1 MRPIRREDIL
11 VHIKKVE
18 IFGFKSFG
26 FKNTIVEFEPGLI
39 SISGPNGSGKSNILD
54 AVTFALG
61 ENKPTV
67 MRAPSLR
74 ALMHDIEG
82 AARRGPKLAR
92 TSVHFDNTD
101 RKIPVD
107 NDIVTITR
115 EMSEK
120 GENIYYLNKTKVQR
134 NKVLDLMNLANAGLN
149 QINNVQQGTV
159 QRISEMNGEE
169 KRQVIEDLIG
179 LSDFDEKKK
188 DAEKQLLIA
197 DQKLAIALAK
207 MGEVK
212 RRVDELEEDRNIK
225 LRHNLIERELNR
237 YRAISAASNLASI
250 LHEKSSKEKTLNSL
264 NSEKK
269 HIDEE
274 RSVARKQRI
283 DIQNQKND
291 FLDEINK
298 YNKVKSEI
306 ETNLS
311 TFQHTFDTAKSNV
324 VTSSKRLEFI
334 NSRLPEL
341 SKSLSSLTEQRDSLE
356 LQITNLKEKIRT
368 LRDKR
373 RLLDDES
380 QRIITQRSDVLKK
393 QSHISTQKQ
402 NVDKKIEKLT
412 NKHTHVKLLVGTLDS
427 EITDADKKISSNKIK
442 QDNYLAN
449 IDVLKKQKTKFEYAI
464 NNHKQSIE
472 EINFRLKKLTTK
484 KQTIEHD
491 MHDLTEL
498 INASSKGADKYE
510 TKIKFAKGIMHEDY
524 SISRLKHSSESLG
537 IEGLVYEIL
546 SWDKK
551 YERSIM
557 AVCADWI
564 KAVVVKDFSTL
575 VTLAEFVQE
584 KKLPKLKI
592 IPLESIPDF
601 KIELPDSSEV
611 IGLLSD
617 HVSCDN
623 KFKKLKTLLFGN
635 VILTESRN
643 SAIRLSKLG
652 YKAITLEGEFFEA
665 QNASLVIDINSKISK
680 LTKIINMSDSVDG
693 LQSMISSLRT
703 TLQKKKNTLK
713 KIDDMIKSFEKR
725 LSTSESGMTVTNN
738 SNADLKHKINNAS
751 HVFDQFTT
759 RNTQL
764 EKRKERLARE
774 FVTQNSQLESIET
787 QIKLVKENYAEP
799 QMDTLANELSILNES
814 LVNHERIE
822 SPLKSEQKDNENNLA
837 TLMADETRVKSE
849 RNTSQHE
856 HSTLNQEKY
865 TLEVGIRRSEK
876 ERDQANEELVKL
888 RQQEQELISTSG
900 TSVEKQ
906 QEFDTELENLR
917 DSIDEFTKDIVN
929 RDRKADSLERDLDDL
944 TNRESKIK
952 LLLEKF
958 GYDSTIEVFD
968 VDPIINSLEKEQER
982 ISTSLNS
989 GAPLQYVQVSVGYK
1003 TSSDHKNTLQEE
1015 RNKIVAF
1022 IESVEK
1028 DKRQTFLDAFDTVD
1042 KQVRDAFSK
1051 MTGGNAWLELENE
1064 DDIFAS
1070 GLNYILQFPNKPKRE
1085 STSISGGEKSL
1096 AATVFVLALQK
1107 LNPSPF
1113 YMFDEVD
1120 AHLDA
1125 PNAEKLSKIIKERS
1139 EGSQFIMVSLKDSVV
1154 EKARLIYGVFPKHG
1168 VSHVIKYKDKHML
1181 NFKEESSITN

>member
-1 MRPIRREDIL
+1 M

-26 FKNTIVEFEPGLI
+26 FKNTIVDFEPGLI

-54 AVTFALG
+54 AITFALG

-67 MRAPSLR
+67 MRAPNLR

-101 RKIPVD
+101 RSIPVD
-107 NDIVTITR
+107 SDSVIITR

-120 GENIYYLNKTKVQR
+120 GENAYYLNKNKVLR
-134 NKVLDLMNLANAGLN
+134 NKILDLMNLANAGLN

-188 DAEKQLLIA
+188 DAEKQLTIA

-212 RRVDELEEDRNIK
+212 KRIDELEEDRNNK
-225 LRHNLIERELNR
+225 LRYDLIERELNR
-237 YRAISAASNLASI
+237 YRAISAASNLKSI
-250 LHEKSSKEKTLNSL
+250 LDEKSSKQKTLNSL

-269 HIDEE
+269 HFDLE
-274 RSVARKQRI
+274 RSLVRKQRT
-283 DIQNQKND
+283 DIQKQKDD
-291 FLDEINK
+291 FMDEVNK
-298 YNKVKSEI
+298 YNHAKSHI
-306 ETNLS
+306 ETDLS
-311 TFQHTFDTAKSNV
+311 TYQRTFDTAESNLI
-324 VTSSKRLEFI
+324 TSDKRLTFI
-334 NSRLPEL
+334 NTRLPEL
-341 SKSLSSLTEQRDSLE
+341 SESLKILNDQHESLDSQIILLKE
-356 LQITNLKEKIRT
+356 NITNLRE
-368 LRDKR
+368 KR

-380 QRIITQRSDVLKK
+380 RIISSKRSDVLKK
-393 QSHISTQKQ
+393 QSHISTQKHD
-402 NVDKKIEKLT
+402 VDKKIEKLISKKNGT
-412 NKHTHVKLLVGTLDS
+412 KLLVGKLDS
-427 EITDADKKISSNKIK
+427 DISDINEKISSNKVK
-442 QDNYLAN
+442 QDNHSLN
-449 IDVLKKQKTKFEYAI
+449 IELLEKQRIKLERAI
-464 NNHKQSIE
+464 YNHKQSIQ
-472 EINFRLKKLTTK
+472 EIDRRLKNSTLK
-484 KQTIEHD
+484 KSA
-491 MHDLTEL
+491 TEKNIHEITEV

-510 TKIKFAKGIMHEDY
+510 TKIKFVKGIMHEDY
-524 SISRLKHSSESLG
+524 SISKLKHSSDNLG

-546 SWDKK
+546 RWDKK
-551 YERSIM
+551 YERAVM

-575 VTLAEFVQE
+575 VSLAEFVQE

-592 IPLESIPDF
+592 IPLQSIPNF
-601 KIELPDSSEV
+601 KPELPNDSDV

-617 HVSCDN
+617 YVSCDE

-635 VILTESRN
+635 VILSKSRN
-643 SAIRLSKLG
+643 SAIRLSQLG
-652 YKAITLEGEFFEA
+652 FKTITLEGEFFEA
-665 QNASLVIDINSKISK
+665 KNASLVIDINSKISK
-680 LTKIINMSDSVDG
+680 LTKIINLSDSVDG
-693 LQSMISSLRT
+693 LQSMISSLRN
-703 TLQKKKNTLK
+703 TLQKKKNTVK
-713 KIDDMIKSFEKR
+713 KYDDSIKSYEKR
-725 LSTSESGMTVTNN
+725 LSVSVSGMTVANN
-738 SNADLKHKINNAS
+738 SNMDLKKKITTAKET
-751 HVFDQFTT
+751 FAQFTS
-759 RNTQL
+759 RNIIL
-764 EKRKERLARE
+764 VRKKERLARE
-774 FVTQNSQLESIET
+774 FVTQNSQLESIES

-799 QMDTLANELSILNES
+799 QMNILANELTLLNTK
-814 LVNHERIE
+814 LVDLEDVTR
-822 SPLKSEQKDNENNLA
+822 PMKADLQDNQDKLA
-837 TLMADETRVKSE
+837 TLMANNTRTKSE
-849 RNTSQHE
+849 KNTAQHDY
-856 HSTLNQEKY
+856 STLNQEKY

-876 ERDQANEELVKL
+876 EKEQANNELVKL
-888 RQQEQELISTSG
+888 REKEQELITTSG

-906 QEFDTELENLR
+906 QEFDLELEKLR
-917 DSIDEFTKDIVN
+917 DKIDDFTKEIGN
-929 RDRKADSLERDLDDL
+929 RERKSDSLDRDISDLD
-944 TNRESKIK
+944 NRESKIK
-952 LLLEKF
+952 SLLQKF
-958 GYDSTIEVFD
+958 GYDETIDVFD
-968 VDPIINSLEKEQER
+968 VESIVQSLEKEQDHMR
-982 ISTSLNS
+982 TSLNS
-989 GAPLQYVQVSVGYK
+989 GSPLQYVQISQGYK

-1015 RNKIVAF
+1015 RNTIVAF

-1139 EGSQFIMVSLKDSVV
+1139 QGSQFIMVSLKDSVV
-1154 EKARLIYGVFPKHG
+1154 EKAKLIYGVFPKHG
-1168 VSHVIKYKDKHML
+1168 VSNVIKYKDKHML
-1181 NFKEESSITN
+1181 NFQEESSITN

>member
-1 MRPIRREDIL
+1 L

-26 FKNTIVEFEPGLI
+26 FKNTIVDFEPGLM

-54 AVTFALG
+54 AITFALG

-82 AARRGPKLAR
+82 AARRGPKMAR
-92 TSVHFDNTD
+92 TSVHFDNSD
-101 RKIPVD
+101 RMIAVD
-107 NDIVTITR
+107 SDIVTVTR

-120 GENIYYLNKTKVQR
+120 GENVYYLNKTKVLR
-134 NKVLDLMNLANAGLN
+134 NKILDLMNLANAGLN

-188 DAEKQLLIA
+188 DAEKQLTTA

-212 RRVDELEEDRNIK
+212 KRIDELEEDRNNK
-225 LRHNLIERELNR
+225 LRHELIERELNR
-237 YRAISAASNLASI
+237 YRAISASTDLKTI
-250 LHEKSSKEKTLNSL
+250 MEGKSSKQKTLNSL

-269 HIDEE
+269 HFDEDRIVTRKR
-274 RSVARKQRI
+274 RS
-283 DIQNQKND
+283 DIQKQK
-291 FLDEINK
+291 DEFMDEVNT
-298 YNKVKSEI
+298 YNKAKSEI
-306 ETNLS
+306 DTSLS
-311 TFQHTFDTAKSNV
+311 SFQQVFDSANSGIITSN
-324 VTSSKRLEFI
+324 KRLAFI
-334 NSRLPEL
+334 NTRLPEL
-341 SKSLSSLTEQRDSLE
+341 STSLE
-356 LQITNLKEKIRT
+356 SLNEERDLSDSKITGLKEKIT
-368 LRDKR
+368 ILRQKR
-373 RLLDDES
+373 HSIDDES
-380 QRIITQRSDVLKK
+380 KLINSQRTSVLQK
-393 QSHISTQKQ
+393 QSQISRKKHD
-402 NVDKKIEKLT
+402 VDIKIEKLT
-412 NKHTHVKLLVGTLDS
+412 TKRNHVKLLVGKLDTDINDAS
-427 EITDADKKISSNKIK
+427 EKISSNKTK
-442 QDNYLAN
+442 QNNYSVSIEQLQR
-449 IDVLKKQKTKFEYAI
+449 QKNKLDRAI
-464 NNHKQSIE
+464 HNHKQTIE
-472 EINFRLKKLTTK
+472 EINSRLKKFTV
-484 KQTIEHD
+484 KQQVIEKD
-491 MHDLTEL
+491 INDLTEL
-498 INASSKGADKYE
+498 ISASAKGADKYE

-524 SISRLKHSSESLG
+524 SISKLKHSSVELG

-575 VTLAEFVQE
+575 VSLAEFVQE
-584 KKLPKLKI
+584 KRLPKLKI

-601 KIELPDSSEV
+601 KVELPNDSDV

-617 HVSCDN
+617 YVSCDGR
-623 KFKKLKTLLFGN
+623 FKKLKSLLFGS
-635 VILTESRN
+635 VVLSKSRE
-643 SAIRLSKLG
+643 SAIRLSKSG
-652 YKAITLEGEFFEA
+652 FKVITLEGEFFEA
-665 QNASLVIDINSKISK
+665 QNTSLVIDINSKISK

-693 LQSMISSLRT
+693 LQSMISSLRK
-703 TLQKKKNTLK
+703 TLQKKKSLAK
-713 KIDDMIKSFEKR
+713 KLTALIKSHEKR
-725 LSTSESGMTVTNN
+725 LSMSESGMTVTNN
-738 SNADLKHKINNAS
+738 SNLELRQKITVIN
-751 HVFDQFTT
+751 QTFTKLSS
-759 RNTQL
+759 RIIQL
-764 EKRKERLARE
+764 ERKKERLERE
-774 FVTQNSQLESIET
+774 FVTQNSQLESIES
-787 QIKLVKENYAEP
+787 QIKIVKENYADP
-799 QMDTLANELSILNES
+799 QLGSLGNELTFLNDKLVKQEEIERPIKAELKVSES
-814 LVNHERIE
+814 
-822 SPLKSEQKDNENNLA
+822 NLA
-837 TLMADETRVKSE
+837 TLMADNTRVNSEKKS
-849 RNTSQHE
+849 SQHE
-856 HSTLNQEKY
+856 YSTLNQEKY
-865 TLEVGIRRSEK
+865 TLEVQVRQSEK
-876 ERDQANEELVKL
+876 AKKQANDELIKL
-888 RQQEQELISTSG
+888 REKEQELISTSG

-906 QEFDTELENLR
+906 QAFDSQIENLR
-917 DSIDEFTKDIVN
+917 DKIDDFNKQIASH
-929 RDRKADSLERDLDDL
+929 DRQTDRLERDLSDL
-944 TNRESKIK
+944 TQKETKIK
-952 LLLEKF
+952 SLLEKF
-958 GYDSTIEVFD
+958 GYDETIEVFD
-968 VDPIINSLEKEQER
+968 VESIINSLEKEQER
-982 ISTSLNS
+982 ISTALNS
-989 GAPLQYVQVSVGYK
+989 GAPLQYVQISQGYK

-1042 KQVRDAFSK
+1042 KEIRDAFSK

-1168 VSHVIKYKDKHML
+1168 VSNVIKYKDKRML
-1181 NFKEESSITN
+1181 NFQEESSITN

>member
-1 MRPIRREDIL
+1 MD
-11 VHIKKVE
+11 
-18 IFGFKSFG
+18 
-26 FKNTIVEFEPGLI
+26 FEPGLI

-54 AVTFALG
+54 AITFALG

-92 TSVHFDNTD
+92 TSVHFDNSD
-101 RKIPVD
+101 RMIAVD
-107 NDIVTITR
+107 SDTVTITR

-120 GENIYYLNKTKVQR
+120 GENVYYLNKSKVLR
-134 NKVLDLMNLANAGLN
+134 NKILDLMNLANAGLN

-188 DAEKQLLIA
+188 DAEKQLLAA

-212 RRVDELEEDRNIK
+212 KRIDELEEDRNNK
-225 LRHNLIERELNR
+225 LRYDLIERELNR
-237 YRAISAASNLASI
+237 YRAISAASDLKTI
-250 LHEKSSKEKTLNSL
+250 IEQKSSKQKNLNSI
-264 NSEKK
+264 NSDKK

-274 RSVARKQRI
+274 RSVIRKQRI
-283 DIQNQKND
+283 AIQKQK
-291 FLDEINK
+291 DEFMDEVNR

-311 TFQHTFDTAKSNV
+311 TFQRTFDSAESYIA
-324 VTSSKRLEFI
+324 TSTKRLEFI
-334 NSRLPEL
+334 NTRLPEL
-341 SKSLSSLTEQRDSLE
+341 SESLSTLNTDRESLE
-356 LQITNLKEKIRT
+356 LQITGLKEKVTT

-373 RLLDDES
+373 YLLDDES
-380 QRIITQRSDVLKK
+380 KVINSQRNDVLKK
-393 QSHISTQKQ
+393 QSLISTQKRD
-402 NVDKKIEKLT
+402 VDKKIEKLT
-412 NKHTHVKLLVGTLDS
+412 GRRNRTKVLVGKLDS
-427 EITDADKKISSNKIK
+427 EIIDADEKISSNKTK
-442 QDNYLAN
+442 QESYELN
-449 IDVLKKQKTKFEYAI
+449 IDLLHKQKIKLERAL
-464 NNHKQSIE
+464 NNHKQRIQ
-472 EINFRLKKLTTK
+472 EINLRLKKFTVK
-484 KQTIEHD
+484 KQNIEKDIHE
-491 MHDLTEL
+491 LTEL

-524 SISRLKHSSESLG
+524 SISKLKHNSDSLG

-546 SWDKK
+546 RWDKK

-575 VTLAEFVQE
+575 VSLAEFVQE
-584 KKLPKLKI
+584 KRLPKLKI
-592 IPLESIPDF
+592 IPLQSIPDI
-601 KIELPDSSEV
+601 KPELPNDSES

-617 HVSCDN
+617 YVSCDG

-635 VILTESRN
+635 VILTKSRS
-643 SAIRLSKLG
+643 SAIRLSKSG
-652 YKAITLEGEFFEA
+652 FKAITLEGEFFEA
-665 QNASLVIDINSKISK
+665 RNTSLVIDINTKISK

-693 LQSMISSLRT
+693 LQLMITSLRK
-703 TLQKKKNTLK
+703 TLQKKKITLK
-713 KIDDMIKSFEKR
+713 KMDDLIKSYEKR
-725 LSTSESGMTVTNN
+725 FSISETGMTVTNN
-738 SNADLKHKINNAS
+738 SYTDLKQKINSSNQT
-751 HVFDQFTT
+751 FTQFTS
-759 RNTQL
+759 RNNQL
-764 EKRKERLARE
+764 ERKKERLARE
-774 FVTQNSQLESIET
+774 FVTQNSQLESIES

-799 QMDTLANELSILNES
+799 QIDSLANQLTMLNDK
-814 LVNHERIE
+814 LVNQENTERPIKAE
-822 SPLKSEQKDNENNLA
+822 LKECQDKLA
-837 TLMADETRVKSE
+837 TLMADDTRVRNEK
-849 RNTSQHE
+849 NTSQHE
-856 HSTLNQEKY
+856 YSTLNQEKY
-865 TLEVGIRRSEK
+865 SLEVGVRKSEK
-876 ERDQANEELVKL
+876 EKEQANEELIKL
-888 RQQEQELISTSG
+888 RENEQDLIATSG

-906 QEFDTELENLR
+906 QEFDSELEKLR
-917 DSIDEFTKDIVN
+917 DKIEDFTRDIGN
-929 RDRKADSLERDLDDL
+929 HERRSDSLERDISDF
-944 TNRESKIK
+944 NQRESKIK
-952 LLLEKF
+952 SLLQKF
-958 GYDSTIEVFD
+958 GYDETVEVFD
-968 VDPIINSLEKEQER
+968 AGSTVNLLEKEQESMR
-982 ISTSLNS
+982 SSLNS
-989 GAPLQYVQVSVGYK
+989 GSPLQYVQVSQGYK

-1015 RNKIVAF
+1015 RNTIVAF

-1125 PNAEKLSKIIKERS
+1125 PNAAKLSKIIKERS

-1154 EKARLIYGVFPKHG
+1154 EKAKLIYGVFPKHG
-1168 VSHVIKYKDKHML
+1168 VSNVIKYKDKRML
-1181 NFKEESSITN
+1181 NFQEESSIPN

>member
-1 MRPIRREDIL
+1 M
-11 VHIKKVE
+11 
-18 IFGFKSFG
+18 
-26 FKNTIVEFEPGLI
+26 

-54 AVTFALG
+54 AITFALG

-82 AARRGPKLAR
+82 ASRRGPKMAR
-92 TSVHFDNTD
+92 TSVHFDNSD
-101 RKIPVD
+101 RMIAVD
-107 NDIVTITR
+107 SDIVTVTR

-120 GENIYYLNKTKVQR
+120 GENVYYLNKTRVLR
-134 NKVLDLMNLANAGLN
+134 NKILDLMNLANAGLN

-188 DAEKQLLIA
+188 DAEKQLTAA

-212 RRVDELEEDRNIK
+212 KRIDELEEDRNNK
-225 LRHNLIERELNR
+225 LRHELIERELNR
-237 YRAISAASNLASI
+237 YRAISASTDLKSI
-250 LHEKSSKEKTLNSL
+250 MEEKSSKQKTHNSL

-269 HIDEE
+269 HFDEDRIATRKL
-274 RSVARKQRI
+274 RS
-283 DIQNQKND
+283 DIQKQK
-291 FLDEINK
+291 DEFMDEVNT
-298 YNKVKSEI
+298 YNKAKSEI

-311 TFQHTFDTAKSNV
+311 SFQQTFDSAKSGII
-324 VTSSKRLEFI
+324 TSNKRLTYI
-334 NSRLPEL
+334 NTRLPEL
-341 SKSLSSLTEQRDSLE
+341 STSLE
-356 LQITNLKEKIRT
+356 SLNKERDLSDSKITELKEKITT
-368 LRDKR
+368 LRQKR
-373 RLLDDES
+373 QSIDDES
-380 QRIITQRSDVLKK
+380 KLINAQRTDVLQE
-393 QSHISTQKQ
+393 QSHISRQKHD
-402 NVDKKIEKLT
+402 VDIKIDKLT
-412 NKHTHVKLLVGTLDS
+412 TKRNHVKLLVGKLDTDINNTS
-427 EITDADKKISSNKIK
+427 EKISSNKTK
-442 QDNYLAN
+442 QDNYSVSIEQLQR
-449 IDVLKKQKTKFEYAI
+449 QKNKLDRAI
-464 NNHKQSIE
+464 HNHKQTIE
-472 EINFRLKKLTTK
+472 EINSRLKKFTTK
-484 KQTIEHD
+484 QQVIEKD
-491 MHDLTEL
+491 IHDLTEL
-498 INASSKGADKYE
+498 ISASAKGADKYE

-524 SISRLKHSSESLG
+524 SISKLKHSSVALG

-575 VTLAEFVQE
+575 VSLAEFVQE
-584 KKLPKLKI
+584 KRLPKLKI

-601 KIELPDSSEV
+601 KAELPNDSDV

-617 HVSCDN
+617 YVFCDGR
-623 KFKKLKTLLFGN
+623 FKKLKSLLFGS
-635 VILTESRN
+635 VVLSKSRE
-643 SAIRLSKLG
+643 SAIRLSKSG
-652 YKAITLEGEFFEA
+652 FKVITLDGEFFEA
-665 QNASLVIDINSKISK
+665 QNVSLVIDINSKISK

-693 LQSMISSLRT
+693 LQSMISSLRE
-703 TLQKKKNTLK
+703 TLQKKKSLVK
-713 KIDDMIKSFEKR
+713 KLAVLIKSHEKR
-725 LSTSESGMTVTNN
+725 LSMSESGMTVTNN
-738 SNADLKHKINNAS
+738 STLELRQKITVINQT
-751 HVFDQFTT
+751 FTQFSS
-759 RNTQL
+759 RIIQL
-764 EKRKERLARE
+764 ERKKERLERE
-774 FVTQNSQLESIET
+774 FVTQNSQLESIES
-787 QIKLVKENYAEP
+787 QIKLVKRNYGEP
-799 QMDTLANELSILNES
+799 QIDTIANELTLLNEK
-814 LVNHERIE
+814 LVNQEEIERPMKKE
-822 SPLKSEQKDNENNLA
+822 LKEHQDNLA
-837 TLMADETRVKSE
+837 TVMANFTRVKSE
-849 RNTSQHE
+849 KGTAQHE
-856 HSTLNQEKY
+856 YSTLNQEKY
-865 TLEVGIRRSEK
+865 NLEIDIRRFEK
-876 ERDQANEELVKL
+876 DKQHANEKLVEL
-888 RQQEQELISTSG
+888 RQKEQELISTSG

-906 QEFDTELENLR
+906 QEFDLEIEKLR
-917 DSIDEFTKDIVN
+917 DKIDESTREIGN
-929 RDRKADSLERDLDDL
+929 RDRKTDSLQRDLTDL
-944 TNRESKIK
+944 EARESKIK
-952 LLLEKF
+952 LLLKKF
-958 GYDSTIEVFD
+958 GYDETIEVFD
-968 VDPIINSLEKEQER
+968 VESIINSLEKEQER
-982 ISTSLNS
+982 ISTALNS
-989 GAPLQYVQVSVGYK
+989 GAPLQYVQISQGYK

-1042 KQVRDAFSK
+1042 KQIRDAFSK

-1113 YMFDEVD
+1113 YLFDEVD

-1168 VSHVIKYKDKHML
+1168 VSYVIKYKDKRML
-1181 NFKEESSITN
+1181 NFQEESSITN

>member
-1 MRPIRREDIL
+1 L

-26 FKNTIVEFEPGLI
+26 FKNTIVDFEPGLM

-54 AVTFALG
+54 AITFALG

-82 AARRGPKLAR
+82 ASRRGPKMAR
-92 TSVHFDNTD
+92 TSVHFDNSD
-101 RKIPVD
+101 RMIAVD
-107 NDIVTITR
+107 SDIVTVTR

-120 GENIYYLNKTKVQR
+120 GENVYYLNKTRVLR
-134 NKVLDLMNLANAGLN
+134 NKILDLMNLANAGLN

-188 DAEKQLLIA
+188 DAEKQLTAA

-212 RRVDELEEDRNIK
+212 KRIDELEEDRNNK
-225 LRHNLIERELNR
+225 LRHELIERELNR
-237 YRAISAASNLASI
+237 YRAISASTDLKSI
-250 LHEKSSKEKTLNSL
+250 MEEKSSKQKTHNSL

-269 HIDEE
+269 HFDEDRIATRKL
-274 RSVARKQRI
+274 RS
-283 DIQNQKND
+283 DIQKQK
-291 FLDEINK
+291 DEFMDEVNT
-298 YNKVKSEI
+298 YNKAKSEI

-311 TFQHTFDTAKSNV
+311 SFQQTFDSAKSGII
-324 VTSSKRLEFI
+324 TSNKRLTYI
-334 NSRLPEL
+334 NTRLPEL
-341 SKSLSSLTEQRDSLE
+341 STSLE
-356 LQITNLKEKIRT
+356 SLNKERDLSDSKITELKEKITT
-368 LRDKR
+368 LRQKR
-373 RLLDDES
+373 QSIDDES
-380 QRIITQRSDVLKK
+380 KLINAQRTDVLQE
-393 QSHISTQKQ
+393 QSHISRQKHD
-402 NVDKKIEKLT
+402 VDIKIDKLT
-412 NKHTHVKLLVGTLDS
+412 TKRNHVKLLVGKLDTDINNTS
-427 EITDADKKISSNKIK
+427 EKISSNKTK
-442 QDNYLAN
+442 QDNYSVSIEQLQR
-449 IDVLKKQKTKFEYAI
+449 QKNKLDRAI
-464 NNHKQSIE
+464 HNHKQTIE
-472 EINFRLKKLTTK
+472 EINSRLKKFTTK
-484 KQTIEHD
+484 QQVIEKD
-491 MHDLTEL
+491 IHDLTEL
-498 INASSKGADKYE
+498 ISASAKGADKYE

-524 SISRLKHSSESLG
+524 SISKLKHSSVALG

-575 VTLAEFVQE
+575 VSLAEFVQE
-584 KKLPKLKI
+584 KRLPKLKI

-601 KIELPDSSEV
+601 KAELPNDSDV

-617 HVSCDN
+617 YVFCDGR
-623 KFKKLKTLLFGN
+623 FKKLKSLLFGS
-635 VILTESRN
+635 VVLSKSRE
-643 SAIRLSKLG
+643 SAIRLSKSG
-652 YKAITLEGEFFEA
+652 FKVITLDGEFFEA
-665 QNASLVIDINSKISK
+665 QNVSLVIDINSKISK

-693 LQSMISSLRT
+693 LQSMISSLRE
-703 TLQKKKNTLK
+703 TLQKKKSLVK
-713 KIDDMIKSFEKR
+713 KLAVLIKSHEKR
-725 LSTSESGMTVTNN
+725 LSMSESGMTVTNN
-738 SNADLKHKINNAS
+738 STLELRQKITVINQT
-751 HVFDQFTT
+751 FTQFSS
-759 RNTQL
+759 RIIQL
-764 EKRKERLARE
+764 ERKKERLERE
-774 FVTQNSQLESIET
+774 FVTQNSQLESIES
-787 QIKLVKENYAEP
+787 QIKLVKRNYGEP
-799 QMDTLANELSILNES
+799 QIDTIANELTLLNEK
-814 LVNHERIE
+814 LVNQEEIERPMKKE
-822 SPLKSEQKDNENNLA
+822 LKEHQDNLA
-837 TLMADETRVKSE
+837 TVMANFTRVKSE
-849 RNTSQHE
+849 KGTAQHE
-856 HSTLNQEKY
+856 YSTLNQEKY
-865 TLEVGIRRSEK
+865 NLEIDIRRFEK
-876 ERDQANEELVKL
+876 DKQHANEKLVEL
-888 RQQEQELISTSG
+888 RQKEQELISTSG

-906 QEFDTELENLR
+906 QEFDLEIEKLR
-917 DSIDEFTKDIVN
+917 DKIDESTREIGN
-929 RDRKADSLERDLDDL
+929 RDRKTDSLQRDLTDL
-944 TNRESKIK
+944 EARESKIK
-952 LLLEKF
+952 LLLKKF
-958 GYDSTIEVFD
+958 GYDETIEVFD
-968 VDPIINSLEKEQER
+968 VESIINSLEKEQER
-982 ISTSLNS
+982 ISTALNS
-989 GAPLQYVQVSVGYK
+989 GAPLQYVQISQGYK

-1042 KQVRDAFSK
+1042 KQIRDAFSK

-1113 YMFDEVD
+1113 YLFDEVD

-1168 VSHVIKYKDKHML
+1168 VSYVIKYKDKRML
-1181 NFKEESSITN
+1181 NFQEESSITN

>member
-1 MRPIRREDIL
+1 L

-26 FKNTIVEFEPGLI
+26 FKNTIVDFEPGLI

-54 AVTFALG
+54 AITFALG

-67 MRAPSLR
+67 MRAPNLR

-92 TSVHFDNTD
+92 TSVHFDNSD
-101 RKIPVD
+101 RMIAVD
-107 NDIVTITR
+107 SDIVTVTR

-120 GENIYYLNKTKVQR
+120 GENVYYLNKTKVLR
-134 NKVLDLMNLANAGLN
+134 NKILDLMNLANAGLN

-197 DQKLAIALAK
+197 DQKLAIALAR

-212 RRVDELEEDRNIK
+212 KRIDELEEDRNNK
-225 LRHNLIERELNR
+225 LRYDLIERELNR
-237 YRAISAASNLASI
+237 YRAISAASDLKSI
-250 LHEKSSKEKTLNSL
+250 IDQKSSKQKTLNSI
-264 NSEKK
+264 SSDKK

-274 RSVARKQRI
+274 RAISRKQRI
-283 DIQNQKND
+283 EIQKQK
-291 FLDEINK
+291 DEFMDEVNK
-298 YNKVKSEI
+298 YNKAKSEI
-306 ETNLS
+306 ESDLS
-311 TFQHTFDTAKSNV
+311 TFQRTFDSAESNIA
-324 VTSSKRLEFI
+324 TSTKRLEFI
-334 NSRLPEL
+334 NTRLPEL
-341 SKSLSSLTEQRDSLE
+341 TKSLSTLNGERELLE
-356 LQITNLKEKIRT
+356 SKIIVLKENIRA
-368 LRDKR
+368 LREKR
-373 RLLDDES
+373 HLLDDES
-380 QRIITQRSDVLKK
+380 QIINSQRTDVLKK
-393 QSHISTQKQ
+393 QSVISTQKRD
-402 NVDKKIEKLT
+402 VDQKIEKLT
-412 NKHTHVKLLVGTLDS
+412 SRRDHTKLSVGKLDS
-427 EITDADKKISSNKIK
+427 EIIDISEKILSNKTK
-442 QDNYLAN
+442 QNDYSLN
-449 IDVLKKQKTKFEYAI
+449 IDLLQKQKIKLEHAI
-464 NNHKQSIE
+464 HNHKQSIQ
-472 EINFRLKKLTTK
+472 EINIRLKKFIMK
-484 KQTIEHD
+484 KQVLEKD
-491 MHDLTEL
+491 VHDLTDL

-524 SISRLKHSSESLG
+524 SISKLKHASDNLG
-537 IEGLVYEIL
+537 IEGLAYEIL

-575 VTLAEFVQE
+575 VSLAEFVQE

-592 IPLESIPDF
+592 IPLQSIPDF
-601 KIELPDSSEV
+601 SLELPNDSES

-617 HVSCDN
+617 YVSCED

-635 VILTESRN
+635 VILTKSRN
-643 SAIRLSKLG
+643 SAIRLSKSG
-652 YKAITLEGEFFEA
+652 FKTITLEGEFFEA
-665 QNASLVIDINSKISK
+665 RNASLVIDTNSKISK

-693 LQSMISSLRT
+693 LQSMISSLRQ
-703 TLQKKKNTLK
+703 TLQKKKNTIK
-713 KIDDMIKSFEKR
+713 KVDDLIKLYEKR
-725 LSTSESGMTVTNN
+725 LSVSESGMIVTNN
-738 SNADLKHKINNAS
+738 SYTDLKQKISSSNNT
-751 HVFDQFTT
+751 FTQFVT
-759 RNTQL
+759 RNNQL
-764 EKRKERLARE
+764 ERQNERLSRD
-774 FVTQNSQLESIET
+774 FVTQNSQLESIES

-799 QMDTLANELSILNES
+799 QIDSLANQLTLLNDK
-814 LVNHERIE
+814 LVKHEEIE
-822 SPLKSEQKDNENNLA
+822 RPMKTDLKNDQDDLA
-837 TLMADETRVKSE
+837 TLMADDTRMKSE
-849 RNTSQHE
+849 KNTSQHE

-865 TLEVGIRRSEK
+865 TLEVGIRKSEK
-876 ERDQANEELVKL
+876 DREQANK
-888 RQQEQELISTSG
+888 ELIQLREKEQDLIVTSG
-900 TSVEKQ
+900 TSVERQ
-906 QEFDTELENLR
+906 QEFDSKLEKLR
-917 DSIDEFTKDIVN
+917 DKIEDFTRDIGN
-929 RDRKADSLERDLDDL
+929 HERRSDSLDRDITDF
-944 TNRESKIK
+944 NQRESKIK
-952 LLLEKF
+952 SLLQKF
-958 GYDSTIEVFD
+958 GYDETVEVFD
-968 VDPIINSLEKEQER
+968 VESIVNSLEKEQER
-982 ISTSLNS
+982 MRGSLNS
-989 GAPLQYVQVSVGYK
+989 GSPLQYVEVSQGYK

-1015 RNKIVAF
+1015 RNTIVGF

-1168 VSHVIKYKDKHML
+1168 VSNVIKYKDKHML
-1181 NFKEESSITN
+1181 NFQEESSIPN

>member
-1 MRPIRREDIL
+1 M
-11 VHIKKVE
+11 
-18 IFGFKSFG
+18 
-26 FKNTIVEFEPGLI
+26 

-54 AVTFALG
+54 AITFALG

-82 AARRGPKLAR
+82 ASRRGPKMAR
-92 TSVHFDNTD
+92 TSVHFDNSD
-101 RKIPVD
+101 RMIAVD
-107 NDIVTITR
+107 SDIVTVTR

-120 GENIYYLNKTKVQR
+120 GENVYYLNKTRVLR
-134 NKVLDLMNLANAGLN
+134 NKILDLMNLANAGLN

-188 DAEKQLLIA
+188 DAEKQLTAA

-212 RRVDELEEDRNIK
+212 KRIDELEEDRNNK
-225 LRHNLIERELNR
+225 LRHELIERELNR
-237 YRAISAASNLASI
+237 YRAISASTDLKSI
-250 LHEKSSKEKTLNSL
+250 MEEKSSKQKTHNSL

-269 HIDEE
+269 HFDEDRIATRKL
-274 RSVARKQRI
+274 RS
-283 DIQNQKND
+283 DIQKQK
-291 FLDEINK
+291 DEFMDEVNT
-298 YNKVKSEI
+298 YNKAKSEI

-311 TFQHTFDTAKSNV
+311 SFQQTFDSAESGIITSN
-324 VTSSKRLEFI
+324 KRLTYI
-334 NSRLPEL
+334 NTRLPEL
-341 SKSLSSLTEQRDSLE
+341 STSLE
-356 LQITNLKEKIRT
+356 SLNKERDLSDSKITELKEKITT
-368 LRDKR
+368 LRQKR
-373 RLLDDES
+373 QSIDDES
-380 QRIITQRSDVLKK
+380 KLINAQRTDVLQE
-393 QSHISTQKQ
+393 QSHISRQKHD
-402 NVDKKIEKLT
+402 VDIKIDKLT
-412 NKHTHVKLLVGTLDS
+412 TKRNHVKLLVGKLDTDINNTS
-427 EITDADKKISSNKIK
+427 EKISSNKTK
-442 QDNYLAN
+442 QDNYSVSIEQLQR
-449 IDVLKKQKTKFEYAI
+449 QKNKLDRAI
-464 NNHKQSIE
+464 HNHKQTIE
-472 EINFRLKKLTTK
+472 EINSRLKKFTTK
-484 KQTIEHD
+484 QQVIEKD
-491 MHDLTEL
+491 IHDLTEL
-498 INASSKGADKYE
+498 ISASAKGADKYE

-524 SISRLKHSSESLG
+524 SISKLKHSSVALG

-575 VTLAEFVQE
+575 VSLAEFVQE
-584 KKLPKLKI
+584 KRLPKLKI

-601 KIELPDSSEV
+601 KAELPNDSDV

-617 HVSCDN
+617 YVFCDGR
-623 KFKKLKTLLFGN
+623 FKKLKSLLFGS
-635 VILTESRN
+635 VVLSKSRE
-643 SAIRLSKLG
+643 SAIRLSKSG
-652 YKAITLEGEFFEA
+652 FKVITLDGEFFEA
-665 QNASLVIDINSKISK
+665 QNVSLVIDINSKISK

-693 LQSMISSLRT
+693 LQSMISSLRE
-703 TLQKKKNTLK
+703 TLQKKKSLVK
-713 KIDDMIKSFEKR
+713 KLAVLIKSHEKR
-725 LSTSESGMTVTNN
+725 LSMSESGMTVTNN
-738 SNADLKHKINNAS
+738 STLELRQKITVINQT
-751 HVFDQFTT
+751 FTQFSS
-759 RNTQL
+759 RIIQL
-764 EKRKERLARE
+764 ERKKERLERE
-774 FVTQNSQLESIET
+774 FVTQNSQLESIES
-787 QIKLVKENYAEP
+787 QIKLVKRNYGEP
-799 QMDTLANELSILNES
+799 QIDTIANELTLLNEK
-814 LVNHERIE
+814 LVNQEEIERPMKKE
-822 SPLKSEQKDNENNLA
+822 LKEHQDNLA
-837 TLMADETRVKSE
+837 TVMANFTRVKSE
-849 RNTSQHE
+849 KGTAQHE
-856 HSTLNQEKY
+856 YSTLNQEKY
-865 TLEVGIRRSEK
+865 NLEIDIRRFEK
-876 ERDQANEELVKL
+876 DKQHANEKLVEL
-888 RQQEQELISTSG
+888 RQKEQELISTSG

-906 QEFDTELENLR
+906 QEFDLEIEKLR
-917 DSIDEFTKDIVN
+917 DKIDESTREIGN
-929 RDRKADSLERDLDDL
+929 RDRKTDSLQRDLTDL
-944 TNRESKIK
+944 EARESKIK
-952 LLLEKF
+952 LLLKKF
-958 GYDSTIEVFD
+958 GYDETIEVFD
-968 VDPIINSLEKEQER
+968 VESIINSLEKEQER
-982 ISTSLNS
+982 ISTALNS
-989 GAPLQYVQVSVGYK
+989 GAPLQYVQISQGYK

-1042 KQVRDAFSK
+1042 KQIRDAFSK

-1113 YMFDEVD
+1113 YLFDEVD

-1168 VSHVIKYKDKHML
+1168 VSYVIKYKDKRML
-1181 NFKEESSITN
+1181 NFQEESSITN

>member
-1 MRPIRREDIL
+1 M

-26 FKNTIVEFEPGLI
+26 FKNTIVDFEPGLI

-54 AVTFALG
+54 AITFALG

-67 MRAPSLR
+67 MRAPNLR

-92 TSVHFDNTD
+92 TSVHFDNSD
-101 RKIPVD
+101 RMIAVD
-107 NDIVTITR
+107 SDIVTVTR

-120 GENIYYLNKTKVQR
+120 GENVYYLNKTKVLR
-134 NKVLDLMNLANAGLN
+134 NKILDLMNLANAGLN

-197 DQKLAIALAK
+197 DQKLAIALAR

-212 RRVDELEEDRNIK
+212 KRIDELEEDRNNK
-225 LRHNLIERELNR
+225 LRYDLIERELNR
-237 YRAISAASNLASI
+237 YRAISAASDLKSI
-250 LHEKSSKEKTLNSL
+250 IDQKSSKQKTLNSI
-264 NSEKK
+264 SSDKK

-274 RSVARKQRI
+274 RAISRKQRI
-283 DIQNQKND
+283 EIQKQK
-291 FLDEINK
+291 DEFMDEVNK
-298 YNKVKSEI
+298 YNKAKSEI
-306 ETNLS
+306 ESDLS
-311 TFQHTFDTAKSNV
+311 TFQRTFDSAESNIA
-324 VTSSKRLEFI
+324 TSTKRLEFI
-334 NSRLPEL
+334 NTRLPEL
-341 SKSLSSLTEQRDSLE
+341 TKSLSTLNGERELLE
-356 LQITNLKEKIRT
+356 SKIIVLKENIRA
-368 LRDKR
+368 LREKR
-373 RLLDDES
+373 HLLDDES
-380 QRIITQRSDVLKK
+380 QIINSQRTDVLKK
-393 QSHISTQKQ
+393 QSVISTQKRD
-402 NVDKKIEKLT
+402 VDQKIEKLT
-412 NKHTHVKLLVGTLDS
+412 SRRDHTKLSVGKLDS
-427 EITDADKKISSNKIK
+427 EIIDISEKILSNKTK
-442 QDNYLAN
+442 QNDYSLN
-449 IDVLKKQKTKFEYAI
+449 IDLLQKQKIKLEHAI
-464 NNHKQSIE
+464 HNHKQSIQ
-472 EINFRLKKLTTK
+472 EINIRLKKFIMK
-484 KQTIEHD
+484 KQVLEKD
-491 MHDLTEL
+491 VHDLTDL

-524 SISRLKHSSESLG
+524 SISKLKHASDNLG
-537 IEGLVYEIL
+537 IEGLAYEIL

-575 VTLAEFVQE
+575 VSLAEFVQE

-592 IPLESIPDF
+592 IPLQSIPDF
-601 KIELPDSSEV
+601 SLELPNDSES

-617 HVSCDN
+617 YVSCED

-635 VILTESRN
+635 VILTKSRN
-643 SAIRLSKLG
+643 SAIRLSKSG
-652 YKAITLEGEFFEA
+652 FKTITLEGEFFEA
-665 QNASLVIDINSKISK
+665 RNASLVIDTNSKISK

-693 LQSMISSLRT
+693 LQSMISSLRQ
-703 TLQKKKNTLK
+703 TLQKKKNTIK
-713 KIDDMIKSFEKR
+713 KVDELIKLYEKR
-725 LSTSESGMTVTNN
+725 LSVSESGMIVTNN
-738 SNADLKHKINNAS
+738 SYTDLKQKISSSNNT
-751 HVFDQFTT
+751 FTQFVT
-759 RNTQL
+759 RNNQL
-764 EKRKERLARE
+764 ERQNERLSRD
-774 FVTQNSQLESIET
+774 FVTQNSQLESIES

-799 QMDTLANELSILNES
+799 QIDSLANQLTLLNDK
-814 LVNHERIE
+814 LVKHEDIE
-822 SPLKSEQKDNENNLA
+822 RPMKTDLKNDQDDLA
-837 TLMADETRVKSE
+837 TLMADDTRMKSE
-849 RNTSQHE
+849 KNTSQHE

-865 TLEVGIRRSEK
+865 TLEVGIRKSEK
-876 ERDQANEELVKL
+876 DREQANEELIQL
-888 RQQEQELISTSG
+888 REKEQDLIVTSG
-900 TSVEKQ
+900 TSVERQ
-906 QEFDTELENLR
+906 QEFDSKLEKLR
-917 DSIDEFTKDIVN
+917 DKIEDFTRDIGN
-929 RDRKADSLERDLDDL
+929 HERRSDSLDRDITDF
-944 TNRESKIK
+944 NQRESKIK
-952 LLLEKF
+952 SLLQKF
-958 GYDSTIEVFD
+958 GYDETVEVFD
-968 VDPIINSLEKEQER
+968 VESIVNSLEKEQER
-982 ISTSLNS
+982 MRGSLNS
-989 GAPLQYVQVSVGYK
+989 GSPLQYVEVSQGYK

-1015 RNKIVAF
+1015 RNTIVGF

-1168 VSHVIKYKDKHML
+1168 VSNVIKYKDKHML
-1181 NFKEESSITN
+1181 NFQEESSIPN

>member
-1 MRPIRREDIL
+1 
-11 VHIKKVE
+11 
-18 IFGFKSFG
+18 
-26 FKNTIVEFEPGLI
+26 
-39 SISGPNGSGKSNILD
+39 
-54 AVTFALG
+54 
-61 ENKPTV
+61 
-67 MRAPSLR
+67 
-74 ALMHDIEG
+74 
-82 AARRGPKLAR
+82 
-92 TSVHFDNTD
+92 
-101 RKIPVD
+101 
-107 NDIVTITR
+107 
-115 EMSEK
+115 
-120 GENIYYLNKTKVQR
+120 
-134 NKVLDLMNLANAGLN
+134 
-149 QINNVQQGTV
+149 
-159 QRISEMNGEE
+159 
-169 KRQVIEDLIG
+169 
-179 LSDFDEKKK
+179 
-188 DAEKQLLIA
+188 
-197 DQKLAIALAK
+197 
-207 MGEVK
+207 
-212 RRVDELEEDRNIK
+212 
-225 LRHNLIERELNR
+225 
-237 YRAISAASNLASI
+237 
-250 LHEKSSKEKTLNSL
+250 
-264 NSEKK
+264 
-269 HIDEE
+269 
-274 RSVARKQRI
+274 
-283 DIQNQKND
+283 
-291 FLDEINK
+291 
-298 YNKVKSEI
+298 
-306 ETNLS
+306 
-311 TFQHTFDTAKSNV
+311 
-324 VTSSKRLEFI
+324 
-334 NSRLPEL
+334 
-341 SKSLSSLTEQRDSLE
+341 
-356 LQITNLKEKIRT
+356 
-368 LRDKR
+368 
-373 RLLDDES
+373 
-380 QRIITQRSDVLKK
+380 
-393 QSHISTQKQ
+393 
-402 NVDKKIEKLT
+402 
-412 NKHTHVKLLVGTLDS
+412 
-427 EITDADKKISSNKIK
+427 
-442 QDNYLAN
+442 
-449 IDVLKKQKTKFEYAI
+449 
-464 NNHKQSIE
+464 
-472 EINFRLKKLTTK
+472 
-484 KQTIEHD
+484 
-491 MHDLTEL
+491 
-498 INASSKGADKYE
+498 
-510 TKIKFAKGIMHEDY
+510 
-524 SISRLKHSSESLG
+524 
-537 IEGLVYEIL
+537 
-546 SWDKK
+546 
-551 YERSIM
+551 
-557 AVCADWI
+557 
-564 KAVVVKDFSTL
+564 
-575 VTLAEFVQE
+575 
-584 KKLPKLKI
+584 
-592 IPLESIPDF
+592 
-601 KIELPDSSEV
+601 
-611 IGLLSD
+611 
-617 HVSCDN
+617 
-623 KFKKLKTLLFGN
+623 
-635 VILTESRN
+635 
-643 SAIRLSKLG
+643 
-652 YKAITLEGEFFEA
+652 
-665 QNASLVIDINSKISK
+665 
-680 LTKIINMSDSVDG
+680 
-693 LQSMISSLRT
+693 
-703 TLQKKKNTLK
+703 
-713 KIDDMIKSFEKR
+713 
-725 LSTSESGMTVTNN
+725 MTVTNN
-738 SNADLKHKINNAS
+738 SNADLKHKINNAT

-822 SPLKSEQKDNENNLA
+822 SPLKSEQKANENNLA

-856 HSTLNQEKY
+856 HSALNQEKY
-865 TLEVGIRRSEK
+865 TLEVGVRRSEK

-917 DSIDEFTKDIVN
+917 DSIDEFTKDIGN

>member
-1 MRPIRREDIL
+1 M
-11 VHIKKVE
+11 
-18 IFGFKSFG
+18 
-26 FKNTIVEFEPGLI
+26 
-39 SISGPNGSGKSNILD
+39 
-54 AVTFALG
+54 
-61 ENKPTV
+61 
-67 MRAPSLR
+67 
-74 ALMHDIEG
+74 
-82 AARRGPKLAR
+82 
-92 TSVHFDNTD
+92 
-101 RKIPVD
+101 
-107 NDIVTITR
+107 
-115 EMSEK
+115 
-120 GENIYYLNKTKVQR
+120 
-134 NKVLDLMNLANAGLN
+134 
-149 QINNVQQGTV
+149 
-159 QRISEMNGEE
+159 
-169 KRQVIEDLIG
+169 
-179 LSDFDEKKK
+179 
-188 DAEKQLLIA
+188 
-197 DQKLAIALAK
+197 
-207 MGEVK
+207 
-212 RRVDELEEDRNIK
+212 
-225 LRHNLIERELNR
+225 
-237 YRAISAASNLASI
+237 
-250 LHEKSSKEKTLNSL
+250 
-264 NSEKK
+264 
-269 HIDEE
+269 
-274 RSVARKQRI
+274 
-283 DIQNQKND
+283 
-291 FLDEINK
+291 
-298 YNKVKSEI
+298 
-306 ETNLS
+306 
-311 TFQHTFDTAKSNV
+311 
-324 VTSSKRLEFI
+324 
-334 NSRLPEL
+334 
-341 SKSLSSLTEQRDSLE
+341 
-356 LQITNLKEKIRT
+356 
-368 LRDKR
+368 
-373 RLLDDES
+373 
-380 QRIITQRSDVLKK
+380 
-393 QSHISTQKQ
+393 
-402 NVDKKIEKLT
+402 
-412 NKHTHVKLLVGTLDS
+412 
-427 EITDADKKISSNKIK
+427 
-442 QDNYLAN
+442 
-449 IDVLKKQKTKFEYAI
+449 
-464 NNHKQSIE
+464 
-472 EINFRLKKLTTK
+472 
-484 KQTIEHD
+484 
-491 MHDLTEL
+491 
-498 INASSKGADKYE
+498 
-510 TKIKFAKGIMHEDY
+510 
-524 SISRLKHSSESLG
+524 
-537 IEGLVYEIL
+537 
-546 SWDKK
+546 
-551 YERSIM
+551 
-557 AVCADWI
+557 
-564 KAVVVKDFSTL
+564 
-575 VTLAEFVQE
+575 
-584 KKLPKLKI
+584 
-592 IPLESIPDF
+592 
-601 KIELPDSSEV
+601 
-611 IGLLSD
+611 
-617 HVSCDN
+617 
-623 KFKKLKTLLFGN
+623 
-635 VILTESRN
+635 ILTESRN

-665 QNASLVIDINSKISK
+665 RNASLVIDINSKISK

-738 SNADLKHKINNAS
+738 SNADLKHKINNAT
-751 HVFDQFTT
+751 HIFDQFTT

-764 EKRKERLARE
+764 ERKKERLARE

-822 SPLKSEQKDNENNLA
+822 SPLKSEQKNNENNLA

-856 HSTLNQEKY
+856 HSALNQEKY
-865 TLEVGIRRSEK
+865 TLEVGVRRSEK

>member
-1 MRPIRREDIL
+1 M
-11 VHIKKVE
+11 
-18 IFGFKSFG
+18 
-26 FKNTIVEFEPGLI
+26 

-54 AVTFALG
+54 AITFALG

-82 AARRGPKLAR
+82 ASRRGPKMAR
-92 TSVHFDNTD
+92 TSVHFDNSD
-101 RKIPVD
+101 RMIAVD
-107 NDIVTITR
+107 SDIVTVTR

-120 GENIYYLNKTKVQR
+120 GENVYYLNKTRVLR
-134 NKVLDLMNLANAGLN
+134 NKILDLMNLANAGLN

-188 DAEKQLLIA
+188 DAEKQLTAA

-212 RRVDELEEDRNIK
+212 KRIDELEEDRNNK
-225 LRHNLIERELNR
+225 LRHELIERELNR
-237 YRAISAASNLASI
+237 YRAISASTDLKSI
-250 LHEKSSKEKTLNSL
+250 MEEKSSKQKTHNSL

-269 HIDEE
+269 HFDEDRIATRKL
-274 RSVARKQRI
+274 RS
-283 DIQNQKND
+283 DIQKQK
-291 FLDEINK
+291 DEFMDEVNT
-298 YNKVKSEI
+298 YNKAKSEI

-311 TFQHTFDTAKSNV
+311 SFQQTFDSAKSGII
-324 VTSSKRLEFI
+324 TSNKRLTYI
-334 NSRLPEL
+334 NTRLPEL
-341 SKSLSSLTEQRDSLE
+341 STSLE
-356 LQITNLKEKIRT
+356 SLNKERDLSDSKITELKEKITT
-368 LRDKR
+368 LRQKR
-373 RLLDDES
+373 QSIDDES
-380 QRIITQRSDVLKK
+380 KLINAQRTDVLQE
-393 QSHISTQKQ
+393 QSHISRQKHD
-402 NVDKKIEKLT
+402 VDIKIDKLT
-412 NKHTHVKLLVGTLDS
+412 TKRNHVKLLVGKLDTDINNTS
-427 EITDADKKISSNKIK
+427 EKISSNKTK
-442 QDNYLAN
+442 QDSYSVSIEQLQR
-449 IDVLKKQKTKFEYAI
+449 QKNKLDRAI
-464 NNHKQSIE
+464 HNHKQTIE
-472 EINFRLKKLTTK
+472 EINSRLKKFTTK
-484 KQTIEHD
+484 QQVIEKD
-491 MHDLTEL
+491 IHDLTEL
-498 INASSKGADKYE
+498 ISASAKGADKYE

-524 SISRLKHSSESLG
+524 SISKLKHSSVALG

-575 VTLAEFVQE
+575 VSLAEFVQE
-584 KKLPKLKI
+584 KRLPKLKI

-601 KIELPDSSEV
+601 KAELPNDSDV

-617 HVSCDN
+617 YVFCDGR
-623 KFKKLKTLLFGN
+623 FKKLKSLLFGS
-635 VILTESRN
+635 VVLSKSRE
-643 SAIRLSKLG
+643 SAIRLSKSG
-652 YKAITLEGEFFEA
+652 FKVITLDGEFFEA
-665 QNASLVIDINSKISK
+665 QNVSLVIDINSKISK

-693 LQSMISSLRT
+693 LQSMISSLRE
-703 TLQKKKNTLK
+703 TLQKKKSLVK
-713 KIDDMIKSFEKR
+713 KLAVLIKSHEKR
-725 LSTSESGMTVTNN
+725 LSMSESGMTVTNN
-738 SNADLKHKINNAS
+738 STLELRQKITVINQT
-751 HVFDQFTT
+751 FTQFSS
-759 RNTQL
+759 RIIQL
-764 EKRKERLARE
+764 ERKKERLERE
-774 FVTQNSQLESIET
+774 FVTQNSQLESIES
-787 QIKLVKENYAEP
+787 QIKLVKRNYGEP
-799 QMDTLANELSILNES
+799 QIDTIANELTLLNEK
-814 LVNHERIE
+814 LVNQEEIERPMKKE
-822 SPLKSEQKDNENNLA
+822 LKEHQDNLA
-837 TLMADETRVKSE
+837 TVMANFTRVKSE
-849 RNTSQHE
+849 KGTAQHE
-856 HSTLNQEKY
+856 YSTLNQEKY
-865 TLEVGIRRSEK
+865 NLEIDIRRFEK
-876 ERDQANEELVKL
+876 DKQHANEKLVEL
-888 RQQEQELISTSG
+888 RQKEQELISTSG

-906 QEFDTELENLR
+906 QEFDLEIEKLR
-917 DSIDEFTKDIVN
+917 DKIDESTREIGN
-929 RDRKADSLERDLDDL
+929 RDRKTDSLQRDLTDL
-944 TNRESKIK
+944 EARESKIK
-952 LLLEKF
+952 LLLKKF
-958 GYDSTIEVFD
+958 GYDETIEVFD
-968 VDPIINSLEKEQER
+968 VESIINSLEKEQER
-982 ISTSLNS
+982 ISTALNS
-989 GAPLQYVQVSVGYK
+989 GAPLQYVQISQGYK

-1042 KQVRDAFSK
+1042 KQIRDAFSK

-1113 YMFDEVD
+1113 YLFDEVD

-1168 VSHVIKYKDKHML
+1168 VSYVIKYKDKRML
-1181 NFKEESSITN
+1181 NFQEESSITN

>member
-1 MRPIRREDIL
+1 M

-26 FKNTIVEFEPGLI
+26 FKNTIVDFEPGLI

-54 AVTFALG
+54 AITFALG

-67 MRAPSLR
+67 MRAPNLR

-92 TSVHFDNTD
+92 TSVHFDNSD
-101 RKIPVD
+101 RMIAVD
-107 NDIVTITR
+107 SDIVTITR

-120 GENIYYLNKTKVQR
+120 GENVYYLNKTKVLR
-134 NKVLDLMNLANAGLN
+134 NKILDLMNLANAGLN

-197 DQKLAIALAK
+197 DQKLAIALAR

-212 RRVDELEEDRNIK
+212 KRIDELEEDRNNK
-225 LRHNLIERELNR
+225 LRYDLIERELNR
-237 YRAISAASNLASI
+237 YRAISAASDLKSI
-250 LHEKSSKEKTLNSL
+250 LDQKSSKQKTLNSI
-264 NSEKK
+264 SSDKK

-274 RSVARKQRI
+274 RAISRKQRI
-283 DIQNQKND
+283 EIQKQK
-291 FLDEINK
+291 DEFMDEVNK
-298 YNKVKSEI
+298 YNKAKSEI
-306 ETNLS
+306 ESDLS
-311 TFQHTFDTAKSNV
+311 TFQRTFDSAESNIA
-324 VTSSKRLEFI
+324 TSTKRLEFI
-334 NSRLPEL
+334 NTRLPEL
-341 SKSLSSLTEQRDSLE
+341 TKSLSTLNGERELLE
-356 LQITNLKEKIRT
+356 SKIIVLKENIRA
-368 LRDKR
+368 LREKR
-373 RLLDDES
+373 HLLDDES
-380 QRIITQRSDVLKK
+380 QIINSQRTDVLKK
-393 QSHISTQKQ
+393 QSVISTQKRD
-402 NVDKKIEKLT
+402 VDQKIEKLT
-412 NKHTHVKLLVGTLDS
+412 SRRDHTKLSVGKLDS
-427 EITDADKKISSNKIK
+427 EIIDISEKILSNKTK
-442 QDNYLAN
+442 QNDYSLN
-449 IDVLKKQKTKFEYAI
+449 IDLLQKQKIKLEHAI
-464 NNHKQSIE
+464 HNHKQSIQ
-472 EINFRLKKLTTK
+472 EINIRLKKFIMK
-484 KQTIEHD
+484 KQVLEKD
-491 MHDLTEL
+491 VHDLTDL

-524 SISRLKHSSESLG
+524 SISKLKHASDNLG
-537 IEGLVYEIL
+537 IEGLAYEIL

-575 VTLAEFVQE
+575 VSLAEFVQE

-592 IPLESIPDF
+592 IPLQSIPDF
-601 KIELPDSSEV
+601 SLELPNDSES

-617 HVSCDN
+617 YVSCED

-635 VILTESRN
+635 VILTKSRN
-643 SAIRLSKLG
+643 SAIRLSKSG
-652 YKAITLEGEFFEA
+652 FKTITLEGEFFEA
-665 QNASLVIDINSKISK
+665 RNASLVIDTNSKISK

-693 LQSMISSLRT
+693 LQSMISSLRQ
-703 TLQKKKNTLK
+703 TLQKKKNTIK
-713 KIDDMIKSFEKR
+713 KVDELIKLYEKR
-725 LSTSESGMTVTNN
+725 LSVSESGMIVTNN
-738 SNADLKHKINNAS
+738 SYTDLKQKISSSNNT
-751 HVFDQFTT
+751 FTQFVT
-759 RNTQL
+759 RNNQL
-764 EKRKERLARE
+764 ERQNERLSRD
-774 FVTQNSQLESIET
+774 FVTQNSQLESIES

-799 QMDTLANELSILNES
+799 QIDSIANQLTLLNDK
-814 LVNHERIE
+814 LVKHEEIE
-822 SPLKSEQKDNENNLA
+822 RPMKTDLKNDQDELA
-837 TLMADETRVKSE
+837 TLMADDTRMKSE
-849 RNTSQHE
+849 KNTSQHE

-865 TLEVGIRRSEK
+865 TLEVGIRKSEK
-876 ERDQANEELVKL
+876 DREQANK
-888 RQQEQELISTSG
+888 ELIQLREKEQDLIVTSG
-900 TSVEKQ
+900 TSVERQ
-906 QEFDTELENLR
+906 QEFDSKLEKLR
-917 DSIDEFTKDIVN
+917 DKIENFTRDIGN
-929 RDRKADSLERDLDDL
+929 HERRSDSLDRDITDF
-944 TNRESKIK
+944 NQRESKIK
-952 LLLEKF
+952 SLLQKF
-958 GYDSTIEVFD
+958 GYDETVEVFD
-968 VDPIINSLEKEQER
+968 VESIVNSLEKEQER
-982 ISTSLNS
+982 MRGSLNS
-989 GAPLQYVQVSVGYK
+989 GSPLQYVEVSQGYK

-1015 RNKIVAF
+1015 RNTIVGF

-1168 VSHVIKYKDKHML
+1168 VSNVIKYKDKHML
-1181 NFKEESSITN
+1181 NFQEESSIPN

>member
-1 MRPIRREDIL
+1 VD
-11 VHIKKVE
+11 
-18 IFGFKSFG
+18 
-26 FKNTIVEFEPGLI
+26 FEPGLI

-54 AVTFALG
+54 AITFALG

-92 TSVHFDNTD
+92 TSVHFDNSD
-101 RKIPVD
+101 RMIAVD
-107 NDIVTITR
+107 SDTVTITR

-120 GENIYYLNKTKVQR
+120 GENVYYLNKSKVLR
-134 NKVLDLMNLANAGLN
+134 NKILDLMNLANAGLN

-188 DAEKQLLIA
+188 DAEKQLLAA

-212 RRVDELEEDRNIK
+212 KRIDELEEDRNNK
-225 LRHNLIERELNR
+225 LRYDLIERELNR
-237 YRAISAASNLASI
+237 YRAISAASDLKTI
-250 LHEKSSKEKTLNSL
+250 IEQKSSKQKNLNSI
-264 NSEKK
+264 NSDKK

-274 RSVARKQRI
+274 RSVIRKQRI
-283 DIQNQKND
+283 VIQKQK
-291 FLDEINK
+291 DEFMDEVNR

-311 TFQHTFDTAKSNV
+311 TFQRTFDSAESYIA
-324 VTSSKRLEFI
+324 TSTKRLEFI
-334 NSRLPEL
+334 NTRLPEL
-341 SKSLSSLTEQRDSLE
+341 SESLSTLNTDRESLE
-356 LQITNLKEKIRT
+356 LQITGLKEKVTT

-373 RLLDDES
+373 YLLDDES
-380 QRIITQRSDVLKK
+380 KVINSQRNDVLKK
-393 QSHISTQKQ
+393 QSLISTQKRD
-402 NVDKKIEKLT
+402 VDKKIEKLT
-412 NKHTHVKLLVGTLDS
+412 GRRNRTKVLVGKLDS
-427 EITDADKKISSNKIK
+427 EIIDADEKISSNKTK
-442 QDNYLAN
+442 QESYELN
-449 IDVLKKQKTKFEYAI
+449 IDLLHKQKIKLERAL
-464 NNHKQSIE
+464 NNHKQRIQ
-472 EINFRLKKLTTK
+472 EINLRLKKFTVK
-484 KQTIEHD
+484 KQNIEKDIHE
-491 MHDLTEL
+491 LTEL

-524 SISRLKHSSESLG
+524 SISKLKHNSDSLG

-546 SWDKK
+546 RWDKK

-575 VTLAEFVQE
+575 VSLAEFVQE
-584 KKLPKLKI
+584 KRLPKLKI
-592 IPLESIPDF
+592 IPLQSIPDI
-601 KIELPDSSEV
+601 KPELPNDSES

-617 HVSCDN
+617 YVSCDG

-635 VILTESRN
+635 VILTKSRS
-643 SAIRLSKLG
+643 SAIRLSKSG
-652 YKAITLEGEFFEA
+652 FKAITLEGEFFEA
-665 QNASLVIDINSKISK
+665 RNTSLVIDINTKISK

-693 LQSMISSLRT
+693 LQLMIISLRK
-703 TLQKKKNTLK
+703 TLQKKKITLK
-713 KIDDMIKSFEKR
+713 KMDDLIKSYEKR
-725 LSTSESGMTVTNN
+725 FSISETGMTVTNN
-738 SNADLKHKINNAS
+738 SYTDLKQKINSSNQT
-751 HVFDQFTT
+751 FTQFTS
-759 RNTQL
+759 RNNQL
-764 EKRKERLARE
+764 ERKKERLARE
-774 FVTQNSQLESIET
+774 FVTQNSQLESIES

-799 QMDTLANELSILNES
+799 QIDSLANQLTMLNDK
-814 LVNHERIE
+814 LVNQENTERPIKAE
-822 SPLKSEQKDNENNLA
+822 LKECQDKLA
-837 TLMADETRVKSE
+837 TLMADDTRVRNEK
-849 RNTSQHE
+849 NTSQHE
-856 HSTLNQEKY
+856 YSTLNQEKY
-865 TLEVGIRRSEK
+865 SLEVGVRKSEK
-876 ERDQANEELVKL
+876 EKEQANEELIKL
-888 RQQEQELISTSG
+888 RENEQDLIATSG

-906 QEFDTELENLR
+906 QEFDSELEKLR
-917 DSIDEFTKDIVN
+917 DKIEDFTRDIGN
-929 RDRKADSLERDLDDL
+929 HERRSDSLERDISDF
-944 TNRESKIK
+944 NQRESKIK
-952 LLLEKF
+952 SLLQKF
-958 GYDSTIEVFD
+958 GYDETVEVFD
-968 VDPIINSLEKEQER
+968 AGSTVNLLEKEQESMR
-982 ISTSLNS
+982 SSLNS
-989 GAPLQYVQVSVGYK
+989 GSPLQYVQVSQGYK

-1015 RNKIVAF
+1015 RNTIVAF

-1125 PNAEKLSKIIKERS
+1125 PNAAKLSKIIKERS

-1154 EKARLIYGVFPKHG
+1154 EKAKLIYGVFPKHG
-1168 VSHVIKYKDKHML
+1168 VSNVIKYKDKRML
-1181 NFKEESSITN
+1181 NFQEESSIPN

>member
-1 MRPIRREDIL
+1 L

-26 FKNTIVEFEPGLI
+26 FKNTIVDFEPGLI

-54 AVTFALG
+54 AITFALG

-67 MRAPSLR
+67 MRAPNLR

-92 TSVHFDNTD
+92 TSVHFDNSD
-101 RKIPVD
+101 RMIAVD
-107 NDIVTITR
+107 SDIVTVTR

-120 GENIYYLNKTKVQR
+120 GENVYYLNKTKVLR
-134 NKVLDLMNLANAGLN
+134 NKILDLMNLANAGLN

-197 DQKLAIALAK
+197 DQKLAIALAR

-212 RRVDELEEDRNIK
+212 KRIDELEEDRNNK
-225 LRHNLIERELNR
+225 LRYDLIERELNR
-237 YRAISAASNLASI
+237 YRAISAASDLKSI
-250 LHEKSSKEKTLNSL
+250 IDQKSSKQKTLNSI
-264 NSEKK
+264 SSDKK

-274 RSVARKQRI
+274 RAISRKQRI
-283 DIQNQKND
+283 EIQKQK
-291 FLDEINK
+291 DEFMDEVNK
-298 YNKVKSEI
+298 YNKAKSEI
-306 ETNLS
+306 ESDLS
-311 TFQHTFDTAKSNV
+311 TFQRTFDSAESNIA
-324 VTSSKRLEFI
+324 TSTKRLEFI
-334 NSRLPEL
+334 NTRLPEL
-341 SKSLSSLTEQRDSLE
+341 TKSLSTLNGDRELLE
-356 LQITNLKEKIRT
+356 SKIIVLKENIRA
-368 LRDKR
+368 LREKR
-373 RLLDDES
+373 HLLDDES
-380 QRIITQRSDVLKK
+380 QIINSQRTDVLKK
-393 QSHISTQKQ
+393 QSVISTQKRD
-402 NVDKKIEKLT
+402 VDQKIEKLT
-412 NKHTHVKLLVGTLDS
+412 SRRDHTKLSVGKLDS
-427 EITDADKKISSNKIK
+427 EIIDISEKILSNKTK
-442 QDNYLAN
+442 QNDYSLN
-449 IDVLKKQKTKFEYAI
+449 IDLLQKQKIKLEHAI
-464 NNHKQSIE
+464 HNHKQSIQ
-472 EINFRLKKLTTK
+472 EINIRLKKFIMK
-484 KQTIEHD
+484 KQVLEKD
-491 MHDLTEL
+491 VHDLTDL

-524 SISRLKHSSESLG
+524 SISKLKHASDNLG
-537 IEGLVYEIL
+537 IEGLAYEIL

-575 VTLAEFVQE
+575 VSLAEFVQE

-592 IPLESIPDF
+592 IPLQSIPDF
-601 KIELPDSSEV
+601 SLELPNDSES

-617 HVSCDN
+617 YVSCED

-635 VILTESRN
+635 VILTKSRN
-643 SAIRLSKLG
+643 SAIRLSKSG
-652 YKAITLEGEFFEA
+652 FKTITLEGEFFEA
-665 QNASLVIDINSKISK
+665 RNASLVIDTNSKISK

-693 LQSMISSLRT
+693 LQSMISSLRQ
-703 TLQKKKNTLK
+703 TLQKKKNTIK
-713 KIDDMIKSFEKR
+713 KVDDLIKLYEKR
-725 LSTSESGMTVTNN
+725 LSVSESGMIVTNN
-738 SNADLKHKINNAS
+738 SYTDLKQKISSSNNT
-751 HVFDQFTT
+751 FTQFVT
-759 RNTQL
+759 RNNQL
-764 EKRKERLARE
+764 ERQNERLSRD
-774 FVTQNSQLESIET
+774 FVTQNSQLESIES

-799 QMDTLANELSILNES
+799 QIDSLANQLTLLNDK
-814 LVNHERIE
+814 LVKHEEIE
-822 SPLKSEQKDNENNLA
+822 RPMKTDLKNDQDELA
-837 TLMADETRVKSE
+837 TLMADDTRMKSE
-849 RNTSQHE
+849 KNTSQHE

-865 TLEVGIRRSEK
+865 TLEVGIRKSEK
-876 ERDQANEELVKL
+876 DREQANK
-888 RQQEQELISTSG
+888 ELIQLREKEQDLIVTSG
-900 TSVEKQ
+900 TSVERQ
-906 QEFDTELENLR
+906 QEFDSKLEKLR
-917 DSIDEFTKDIVN
+917 DKIEDFTRDIGN
-929 RDRKADSLERDLDDL
+929 HERRSDSLDRDITDF
-944 TNRESKIK
+944 NQRESKIK
-952 LLLEKF
+952 SLLQKF
-958 GYDSTIEVFD
+958 GYDETVEVFD
-968 VDPIINSLEKEQER
+968 VESIVNSLEKEQER
-982 ISTSLNS
+982 MRGSLNS
-989 GAPLQYVQVSVGYK
+989 GSPLQYVEVSQGYK

-1015 RNKIVAF
+1015 RNTIVGF

-1168 VSHVIKYKDKHML
+1168 VSNVIKYKDKHML
-1181 NFKEESSITN
+1181 NFQEESSIPN

>member
-1 MRPIRREDIL
+1 MD
-11 VHIKKVE
+11 
-18 IFGFKSFG
+18 
-26 FKNTIVEFEPGLI
+26 FEPGLI

-54 AVTFALG
+54 AITFALG

-92 TSVHFDNTD
+92 TSVHFDNSD
-101 RKIPVD
+101 RMIAVD
-107 NDIVTITR
+107 SDTVTITR

-120 GENIYYLNKTKVQR
+120 GENVYYLNKSKVLR
-134 NKVLDLMNLANAGLN
+134 NKILDLMNLANAGLN

-188 DAEKQLLIA
+188 DAEKQLLAA

-212 RRVDELEEDRNIK
+212 KRIDELEEDRNNK
-225 LRHNLIERELNR
+225 LRYDLIERELNR
-237 YRAISAASNLASI
+237 YRAISAASDLKTI
-250 LHEKSSKEKTLNSL
+250 IEQKSSKQKNLNSI
-264 NSEKK
+264 NSDKK

-274 RSVARKQRI
+274 RSVIRKQRI
-283 DIQNQKND
+283 AIQKQK
-291 FLDEINK
+291 DEFMDEVNR

-311 TFQHTFDTAKSNV
+311 TFQRTFDSAESYIA
-324 VTSSKRLEFI
+324 TSTKRLEFI
-334 NSRLPEL
+334 NTRLPEL
-341 SKSLSSLTEQRDSLE
+341 SESLSTLNTDRESLE
-356 LQITNLKEKIRT
+356 LQITGLKEKVTT

-373 RLLDDES
+373 YLLDDES
-380 QRIITQRSDVLKK
+380 KVINSQRNDVLKK
-393 QSHISTQKQ
+393 QSLISTQKRD
-402 NVDKKIEKLT
+402 VDKKIEKLT
-412 NKHTHVKLLVGTLDS
+412 GRRNRTKVLVGKLDS
-427 EITDADKKISSNKIK
+427 EIIDADEKISSNKTK
-442 QDNYLAN
+442 QESYELN
-449 IDVLKKQKTKFEYAI
+449 IDLLHKQKIKLERAL
-464 NNHKQSIE
+464 NNHKQRIQ
-472 EINFRLKKLTTK
+472 EINLRLKKFTVK
-484 KQTIEHD
+484 KQNIEKDIHE
-491 MHDLTEL
+491 LTEL

-524 SISRLKHSSESLG
+524 SISRLKHNSDSLG

-546 SWDKK
+546 RWDKK

-575 VTLAEFVQE
+575 VSLAEFVQE
-584 KKLPKLKI
+584 KRLPKLKI
-592 IPLESIPDF
+592 IPLQSIPDI
-601 KIELPDSSEV
+601 KPELPNDSES

-617 HVSCDN
+617 YVSCDG

-635 VILTESRN
+635 VILTKSRS
-643 SAIRLSKLG
+643 SAIRLSKSG
-652 YKAITLEGEFFEA
+652 FKAITLEGEFFEA
-665 QNASLVIDINSKISK
+665 RNTSLVIDINTKISK

-693 LQSMISSLRT
+693 LQLMITSLRK
-703 TLQKKKNTLK
+703 TLQKKKITLK
-713 KIDDMIKSFEKR
+713 KMDDLIKSYEKR
-725 LSTSESGMTVTNN
+725 FSISESGMTVTNN
-738 SNADLKHKINNAS
+738 SYTDLKQKINSSNQT
-751 HVFDQFTT
+751 FTQFTS
-759 RNTQL
+759 RNNQL
-764 EKRKERLARE
+764 ERKKERLARE
-774 FVTQNSQLESIET
+774 FVTQNSQLESIES

-799 QMDTLANELSILNES
+799 QIDSLANQLTMLNDK
-814 LVNHERIE
+814 LVNQENTERPIKAE
-822 SPLKSEQKDNENNLA
+822 LKECQDKLA
-837 TLMADETRVKSE
+837 TLMADDTRVRNEK
-849 RNTSQHE
+849 NTSQHE
-856 HSTLNQEKY
+856 YSTLNQEKY
-865 TLEVGIRRSEK
+865 SLEVGVRKSEK
-876 ERDQANEELVKL
+876 EKEQANEELIKL
-888 RQQEQELISTSG
+888 RENEQDLIATSG

-906 QEFDTELENLR
+906 QEFDSELEKLR
-917 DSIDEFTKDIVN
+917 DKIEDFTRDIGN
-929 RDRKADSLERDLDDL
+929 HERRSDSLERDISDF
-944 TNRESKIK
+944 NQRESKIK
-952 LLLEKF
+952 SLLQKF
-958 GYDSTIEVFD
+958 GYDETVEVFD
-968 VDPIINSLEKEQER
+968 AGSTVNLLEKEQESMR
-982 ISTSLNS
+982 SSLNS
-989 GAPLQYVQVSVGYK
+989 GSPLQYVQVSQGYK

-1015 RNKIVAF
+1015 RNTIVAF

-1125 PNAEKLSKIIKERS
+1125 PNAAKLSKIIKERS

-1154 EKARLIYGVFPKHG
+1154 EKAKLIYGVFPKHG
-1168 VSHVIKYKDKHML
+1168 VSNVIKYKDKRML
-1181 NFKEESSITN
+1181 NFQEESSIPN

>member
-1 MRPIRREDIL
+1 M
-11 VHIKKVE
+11 HIKKVE

-26 FKNTIVEFEPGLI
+26 FKNTIVDFEPGLM

-54 AVTFALG
+54 AITFALG

-82 AARRGPKLAR
+82 AARRGPKMAR
-92 TSVHFDNTD
+92 TSVHFDNSD
-101 RKIPVD
+101 RMIAVD
-107 NDIVTITR
+107 SDIVTVTR

-120 GENIYYLNKTKVQR
+120 GENVYYLNKIKVLR
-134 NKVLDLMNLANAGLN
+134 NKILDLMNLANAGLN

-188 DAEKQLLIA
+188 DAEKQLTTA

-212 RRVDELEEDRNIK
+212 KRIDELEEDRNNK
-225 LRHNLIERELNR
+225 LRHELIERELNR
-237 YRAISAASNLASI
+237 YRAISASTDLKSI
-250 LHEKSSKEKTLNSL
+250 MEGKSSKQKTLNSL

-269 HIDEE
+269 HFDEDRIVTRKH
-274 RSVARKQRI
+274 RSDVQKQ
-283 DIQNQKND
+283 K
-291 FLDEINK
+291 DEFMDEVNT
-298 YNKVKSEI
+298 YNKAKSEI
-306 ETNLS
+306 DTSLS
-311 TFQHTFDTAKSNV
+311 SFQRTFDSANSGIITSN
-324 VTSSKRLEFI
+324 KRLAFI
-334 NSRLPEL
+334 NIRLPEL
-341 SKSLSSLTEQRDSLE
+341 STLLESLNEERDLSDSK
-356 LQITNLKEKIRT
+356 ITGLKEKITT
-368 LRDKR
+368 LRQKR
-373 RLLDDES
+373 QSIDDES
-380 QRIITQRSDVLKK
+380 KLINSQRTSVLQK
-393 QSHISTQKQ
+393 QSQISRKKHD
-402 NVDKKIEKLT
+402 VDIKIEKLT
-412 NKHTHVKLLVGTLDS
+412 TKRNHVKLLVGRLDTNINDTS
-427 EITDADKKISSNKIK
+427 EKISSNKTK
-442 QDNYLAN
+442 QNNYSVSIEQLQR
-449 IDVLKKQKTKFEYAI
+449 QKNKLDRAI
-464 NNHKQSIE
+464 HNHKQTIE
-472 EINFRLKKLTTK
+472 EINSRLEKFTTK
-484 KQTIEHD
+484 QQVIEKD
-491 MHDLTEL
+491 INDLTEL
-498 INASSKGADKYE
+498 ISASAKGADKYE

-524 SISRLKHSSESLG
+524 SISKLKHSSVELG

-575 VTLAEFVQE
+575 VSLAEFVQE
-584 KKLPKLKI
+584 KRLPKLKI

-601 KIELPDSSEV
+601 KVELPNDSDV

-617 HVSCDN
+617 YVSCDGR
-623 KFKKLKTLLFGN
+623 FKKLKSLLFGS
-635 VILTESRN
+635 VVLSKSRE
-643 SAIRLSKLG
+643 SAIRLSKSG
-652 YKAITLEGEFFEA
+652 FKVITLEGEFFEA

-693 LQSMISSLRT
+693 LQSMISSLRK
-703 TLQKKKNTLK
+703 TLQKKKSLAK
-713 KIDDMIKSFEKR
+713 KLTVLIKSHEKR
-725 LSTSESGMTVTNN
+725 LSMSESGMTVTNN
-738 SNADLKHKINNAS
+738 SNLELRQKITVINQT
-751 HVFDQFTT
+751 F
-759 RNTQL
+759 TQL
-764 EKRKERLARE
+764 SSRIIQLERNKERLERE
-774 FVTQNSQLESIET
+774 FVTQNSQLESIES
-787 QIKLVKENYAEP
+787 QIKLVKENYADP
-799 QMDTLANELSILNES
+799 QLGSLGNELTFLNDRLVKQEEIERPIKAELKES
-814 LVNHERIE
+814 E
-822 SPLKSEQKDNENNLA
+822 SNLA
-837 TLMADETRVKSE
+837 TLMADYTRVSSE
-849 RNTSQHE
+849 RKSSQHE
-856 HSTLNQEKY
+856 YSTLNQEKY
-865 TLEVGIRRSEK
+865 TLEVGVRRSEK
-876 ERDQANEELVKL
+876 EKEQANDELIKL
-888 RQQEQELISTSG
+888 REKEQELISTSG

-906 QEFDTELENLR
+906 QEFDSQIEDLR
-917 DSIDEFTKDIVN
+917 DKIDDFNKQIAS
-929 RDRKADSLERDLDDL
+929 RDRQTDNLERDLNDL
-944 TNRESKIK
+944 TQKETKIK
-952 LLLEKF
+952 SLLEKF
-958 GYDSTIEVFD
+958 GYDETIEVFD
-968 VDPIINSLEKEQER
+968 VESIINSLEKEQER
-982 ISTSLNS
+982 ISTALNS
-989 GAPLQYVQVSVGYK
+989 GAPLQYVQISQGYK

-1042 KQVRDAFSK
+1042 KEIRDAFSK

-1154 EKARLIYGVFPKHG
+1154 EKAKLIYGVFPKNG
-1168 VSHVIKYKDKHML
+1168 ASYVLKYKDKRML
-1181 NFKEESSITN
+1181 NFKDEPSITN

>member
-1 MRPIRREDIL
+1 M

-26 FKNTIVEFEPGLI
+26 FKNTIVDFEPGLV

-54 AVTFALG
+54 AITFALG

-101 RKIPVD
+101 RTIPVD
-107 NDIVTITR
+107 SDSVSITR

-120 GENIYYLNKTKVQR
+120 GENVYYLNKNKVQR
-134 NKVLDLMNLANAGLN
+134 NKILDLMNLANAGLN

-188 DAEKQLLIA
+188 DAEKQLSMA

-212 RRVDELEEDRNIK
+212 KRIDELEEDRNNK
-225 LRHNLIERELNR
+225 LRYDLIERELNR
-237 YRAISAASNLASI
+237 YRAISAASNLKSI
-250 LHEKSSKEKTLNSL
+250 LDVKSSKQKTLNTL

-269 HIDEE
+269 HFEVE
-274 RSVARKQRI
+274 RSEIRKQRS
-283 DIQNQKND
+283 DIQKKKDDFMGEVNQ
-291 FLDEINK
+291 
-298 YNKVKSEI
+298 YNQAKSKI
-306 ETNLS
+306 ETELS
-311 TFQHTFDTAKSNV
+311 SFQQTFDTATSNII
-324 VTSSKRLEFI
+324 TSNKRLTFI
-334 NSRLPEL
+334 NTRLPEL
-341 SKSLSSLTEQRDSLE
+341 SEALTSHNEQHETLE
-356 LQITNLKEKIRT
+356 SQISILKGKITNLRE
-368 LRDKR
+368 KR
-373 RLLDDES
+373 RLLDDKS
-380 QRIITQRSDVLKK
+380 KIISSKRSDVLKK
-393 QSHISTQKQ
+393 QSNISTQKQ
-402 NVDKKIEKLT
+402 NVDKKIEKLISK
-412 NKHTHVKLLVGTLDS
+412 NNHVKLLVGRLDS
-427 EITDADKKISSNKIK
+427 GIADIDEKISSNKTK
-442 QDNYLAN
+442 QDNHSSN
-449 IDVLKKQKTKFEYAI
+449 IELLQKQKIKLERAI
-464 NNHKQSIE
+464 HNHKESIQ
-472 EINFRLKKLTTK
+472 EINHKLKNFTIK
-484 KQTIEHD
+484 KMAIEKNTNEI
-491 MHDLTEL
+491 TEL
-498 INASSKGADKYE
+498 INASAKGADKYE
-510 TKIKFAKGIMHEDY
+510 TKIKFVKGIMHEDY
-524 SISRLKHSSESLG
+524 SISRLKHSPDNPG

-551 YERSIM
+551 YERAIM

-564 KAVVVKDFSTL
+564 KAVVVKDFHTL
-575 VTLAEFVQE
+575 VSLAEFVQE

-592 IPLESIPDF
+592 IPLQSIPDF
-601 KIELPDSSEV
+601 KAELPNDSDV

-617 HVSCDN
+617 YVSCDQ
-623 KFKKLKTLLFGN
+623 KFKKLKTILFGN
-635 VILTESRN
+635 VILSKSRN
-643 SAIRLSKLG
+643 SAIRLSQLG
-652 YKAITLEGEFFEA
+652 FKTITLEGEFFEA
-665 QNASLVIDINSKISK
+665 KNTSLVIDINSKISK

-693 LQSMISSLRT
+693 LQSMISLLRK
-703 TLQKKKNTLK
+703 TLQKKKNNVK
-713 KIDDMIKSFEKR
+713 KYDELISSYEKR
-725 LSTSESGMTVTNN
+725 LSISISGMTVANN
-738 SNADLKHKINNAS
+738 SYSDLKKKITTAKETFEQFAS
-751 HVFDQFTT
+751 RNIQLT
-759 RNTQL
+759 R
-764 EKRKERLARE
+764 KKERLARE
-774 FVTQNSQLESIET
+774 FITQSSQLESIES

-799 QMDTLANELSILNES
+799 QMNSLASELALLNTE
-814 LVNHERIE
+814 LVN
-822 SPLKSEQKDNENNLA
+822 QENILRPMKVDLQNYQDELA
-837 TLMADETRVKSE
+837 TLMADNTRTKSE
-849 RNTSQHE
+849 KNTMQHE
-856 HSTLNQEKY
+856 HSSLNQEKY

-876 ERDQANEELVKL
+876 EKENSNNELVKL
-888 RQQEQELISTSG
+888 REKEQELITTSG

-906 QEFDTELENLR
+906 QEFDTELEKLR
-917 DSIDEFTKDIVN
+917 DKIDDFTKDIGN
-929 RDRKADSLERDLDDL
+929 RERKADSHIRDISDLDG
-944 TNRESKIK
+944 RESKIK
-952 LLLEKF
+952 SLLQKF
-958 GYDSTIEVFD
+958 GYDETIDVFD
-968 VDPIINSLEKEQER
+968 VGSIVSSLEKEQDHIR
-982 ISTSLNS
+982 GSLNS
-989 GAPLQYVQVSVGYK
+989 GSPSQYVQVSQGYK

-1015 RNKIVAF
+1015 RNTIVSF

-1064 DDIFAS
+1064 DDIFGS
-1070 GLNYILQFPNKPKRE
+1070 GLNYILQFPSKPKRE

-1139 EGSQFIMVSLKDSVV
+1139 QGSQFIMVSLKDSVV
-1154 EKARLIYGVFPKHG
+1154 EKAKLIYGVFPKNG
-1168 VSHVIKYKDKHML
+1168 VSNVIKYKDKHML
-1181 NFKEESSITN
+1181 NFQEESSITN

>member
-1 MRPIRREDIL
+1 M

-26 FKNTIVEFEPGLI
+26 FKNTIVDFEPGLI

-54 AVTFALG
+54 AITFALG

-67 MRAPSLR
+67 MRAPNLR

-92 TSVHFDNTD
+92 TSVHFDNSD
-101 RKIPVD
+101 RMIAVD
-107 NDIVTITR
+107 SDIVTVTR

-120 GENIYYLNKTKVQR
+120 GENVYYLNKTKVLR
-134 NKVLDLMNLANAGLN
+134 NKILDLMNLANAGLN

-197 DQKLAIALAK
+197 DQKLAIALAR

-212 RRVDELEEDRNIK
+212 KRIDELEEDRNNK
-225 LRHNLIERELNR
+225 LRYDLIERELNR
-237 YRAISAASNLASI
+237 YRAISAASDLKSI
-250 LHEKSSKEKTLNSL
+250 IDQKSSKQKTLNSI
-264 NSEKK
+264 SSDKK
-269 HIDEE
+269 HIDGE
-274 RSVARKQRI
+274 RAVARKQRI
-283 DIQNQKND
+283 EIQKQK
-291 FLDEINK
+291 DEFMDEVNK
-298 YNKVKSEI
+298 YNKAKSEI
-306 ETNLS
+306 ESNLS
-311 TFQHTFDTAKSNV
+311 TFQRTFDSAESNIA
-324 VTSSKRLEFI
+324 TSTKRLEFI
-334 NSRLPEL
+334 NTRLPEL
-341 SKSLSSLTEQRDSLE
+341 TKSLSTLNVDRESLE
-356 LQITNLKEKIRT
+356 SKIIVLKENIRT
-368 LRDKR
+368 LREKR

-380 QRIITQRSDVLKK
+380 QIINSQRTDVLKK
-393 QSHISTQKQ
+393 QSVISTQKRD
-402 NVDKKIEKLT
+402 VDQKIEKLT
-412 NKHTHVKLLVGTLDS
+412 SRRDHTKLSVGKLDS
-427 EITDADKKISSNKIK
+427 EIIDTSEKISSNTTKQTNYSLNIDLLQKQKIK
-442 QDNYLAN
+442 L
-449 IDVLKKQKTKFEYAI
+449 EHAI
-464 NNHKQSIE
+464 HNHKQSIQ
-472 EINFRLKKLTTK
+472 EINIRLKKFITK
-484 KQTIEHD
+484 KQVLEKD
-491 MHDLTEL
+491 VHDLTDL

-524 SISRLKHSSESLG
+524 SISKLKHNSDNLG
-537 IEGLVYEIL
+537 IEGLAYEIL

-551 YERSIM
+551 YERAIM

-564 KAVVVKDFSTL
+564 KAVVVKDFPTL
-575 VTLAEFVQE
+575 VSLAEFVQE

-592 IPLESIPDF
+592 IPLQSIPDF
-601 KIELPDSSEV
+601 SLELPNDSES

-617 HVSCDN
+617 HVSCED

-635 VILTESRN
+635 VILTKSRN
-643 SAIRLSKLG
+643 SAIRLSKSG
-652 YKAITLEGEFFEA
+652 FKTITLEGEFFEA
-665 QNASLVIDINSKISK
+665 RNASLVIDTNSKISK

-693 LQSMISSLRT
+693 LQSMISSLRQ
-703 TLQKKKNTLK
+703 TLQKKKSTIK
-713 KIDDMIKSFEKR
+713 KVDDLIKSYEKR
-725 LSTSESGMTVTNN
+725 LSISESGMIVTNN
-738 SNADLKHKINNAS
+738 SHTDLKQKINSSDNT
-751 HVFDQFTT
+751 FTQFVT
-759 RNTQL
+759 RNNQL
-764 EKRKERLARE
+764 ERQNERLARE
-774 FVTQNSQLESIET
+774 LVTQNSQLESIES

-799 QMDTLANELSILNES
+799 QIDSLANQLTLLNDK
-814 LVNHERIE
+814 LVKHEDIE
-822 SPLKSEQKDNENNLA
+822 RPMKTDLKNDQDDLA
-837 TLMADETRVKSE
+837 TLMADDTRMKSE
-849 RNTSQHE
+849 KNTSQYE

-865 TLEVGIRRSEK
+865 TLEVGIRKSEK
-876 ERDQANEELVKL
+876 DKEQANK
-888 RQQEQELISTSG
+888 ELIQLREKEQDLIVTSG
-900 TSVEKQ
+900 TSVERQ
-906 QEFDTELENLR
+906 QEFDSKLEKLR
-917 DSIDEFTKDIVN
+917 DKIEDFTRDIGN
-929 RDRKADSLERDLDDL
+929 HERKSDSLDRDITDF
-944 TNRESKIK
+944 NQRESRIK
-952 LLLEKF
+952 SLLQKF
-958 GYDSTIEVFD
+958 GYDETVEVFD
-968 VDPIINSLEKEQER
+968 VESIVNSLEKEQECMR
-982 ISTSLNS
+982 GSLNS
-989 GAPLQYVQVSVGYK
+989 GSPLQYVEVSQGYK
-1003 TSSDHKNTLQEE
+1003 TSSDHKNTLQQE
-1015 RNKIVAF
+1015 RNTIVGF

-1113 YMFDEVD
+1113 YLFDEVD

-1168 VSHVIKYKDKHML
+1168 VSNVIKYKDKHML
-1181 NFKEESSITN
+1181 DFQEESSIPN